1 VENTEPSGESFIAS
15 GIPGAA
21 ADESFPMSDR
31 DQIEGEMLRLAEA
44 RGEGSFCP
52 SEVARACAAAAGE
65 GDWRLLM
72 PLVREVAAELA
83 ETGAIQATQGGKTV
97 EVREAKGPLRLRRP

>member
-1 VENTEPSGESFIAS
+1 
-15 GIPGAA
+15 
-21 ADESFPMSDR
+21 
-31 DQIEGEMLRLAEA
+31 
-44 RGEGSFCP
+44 
-52 SEVARACAAAAGE
+52 
-65 GDWRLLM
+65 M